1 MLALNITRPTQYTA
15 DSRHT
20 DHRLNNDVVMMQ
32 QRSERFRMSKA
43 PTTQTDTARRPHTFS
58 HSKR

>member
-1 MLALNITRPTQYTA
+1 MLAWNIIRPTQYAA
-15 DSRHT
+15 DSQHT
-20 DHRLNNDVVMMQ
+20 DHRLNNDVVTMQ
-32 QRSERFRMSKA
+32 QRSERFRMGKA

>member
-1 MLALNITRPTQYTA
+1 MLALNITSPTQYAA
-15 DSRHT
+15 DSQHT
-20 DHRLNNDVVMMQ
+20 DHSSNNDVVTMQ
-32 QRSERFRMSKA
+32 QRSERFRMSES